1 MPIQPTATTF
11 KLDFPTSTGKGLTKM
26 LAFTFECEVPVN
38 RILVLNLPASVLPGK
53 HQIEVVVDP
62 NESSSA
68 IETMEA
74 LVPVSDEV
82 PPRTEL
88 WQRLIALRAQA
99 EANGMSLLSQDEI
112 LAEMRQRRGEDE

>member
-1 MPIQPTATTF
+1 
-11 KLDFPTSTGKGLTKM
+11 M

-88 WQRLIALRAQA
+88 WQRLMVLRAQA
-99 EANGMSLLSQDEI
+99 EANGMPLLSQDEI